1 MTLNALGGELVELRT
16 ADCTDLQG
24 LLYRPTGQH
33 RRAVLFAGG
42 LGGLR
47 LRQYKTF
54 EPAQRASEAPRA
66 PHC

>member
-47 LRQYKTF
+47 LRHSSHS
-54 EPAQRASEAPRA
+54 RR
-66 PHC
+66 C